1 MCNADTLS
9 VEDIPRLFPDPEFVE
24 AAKVLHM
31 IAQTPEQLMLYNA
44 RLKAQRD
51 ESGRILQAK
60 LEGEQAAQ
68 AKLEAIRE
76 KLEAAEAGIA
86 AAEAATA
93 EAQARGIAIGE
104 LRGQITLLQ
113 RLLKQPVWTD
123 TEFATCDEALLS
135 RTLSELQDRLTS
147 SAP

>member
-1 MCNADTLS
+1 
-9 VEDIPRLFPDPEFVE
+9 
-24 AAKVLHM
+24 M